1 VGGHFET
8 NDFGTYLVHSMNA
21 DYQSYSLNESY
32 STEAYCKLYKH
43 FPYFFLGHS
52 GSNVHELPPAY
63 CDYEKIIAGGYRKMN
78 LDASKGFFVSLEE
91 ERNKN
96 PDWCFGYISYD
107 IKNQLEHLHSEN
119 PDYLGLEEG
128 GFFFPAFIFLEK
140 EGKTTLLWK
149 EKECSKEK
157 LFSILMDEK
166 SPEGSVLV
174 KVEELCPKA
183 AYLQAIEKIKQKIIH
198 GDIYEI
204 NFCRAWLGT
213 YEQLDAEHVFL
224 ALTSLSNAPF
234 ASLFKMDFLTV
245 IGASPERFL
254 RKDGTKLL
262 SQPIKGTRKRS
273 KEKILDNVL
282 KQELGNSEKEKAENI
297 MIVDLVRN
305 DLSKY
310 AAKGSVK
317 VEELCGLY
325 SFEQVH
331 QMISSVSAELRQE
344 ADAIKAMAG
353 AFPMGSMTGAPKISA
368 MSIIEEME
376 NFKRGIYSGS
386 IGYFSSDG
394 QFDFNVVIRS
404 IVLNTK
410 TKKLLFAAGGA
421 ITHLSDPEQEFEES
435 TLKARALAQVL
446 GHQL

>member
-1 VGGHFET
+1 
-8 NDFGTYLVHSMNA
+8 MNA
-21 DYQSYSLNESY
+21 DYQSYTLSETY

-43 FPYFFLGHS
+43 FPCFFLGHS
-52 GSNVHELPPAY
+52 GSHAQKLPPAY
-63 CDYEKIIAGGYRKMN
+63 NAYEKIIAGAYRKMN
-78 LDASKGFFVSLEE
+78 LEASQGFFVSLEE
-91 ERNKN
+91 ERKKN
-96 PDWCFGYISYD
+96 PDWCFGYLGYD
-107 IKNQLEHLHSEN
+107 LKNQLEQLRSEN

-128 GFFFPAFIFLEK
+128 GFFYPAFIFLEK

-149 EKECSKEK
+149 EKECSKEE
-157 LFSILMDEK
+157 LLSMLMEEK
-166 SPEGSVLV
+166 SPEGPVMV
-174 KVEELCPKA
+174 DIQELCPKE
-183 AYLQAIEKIKQKIIH
+183 AYLEAIAGIKQKIIH

-213 YEQLDAEHVFL
+213 YEQLAAENVFL
-224 ALTSLSNAPF
+224 ALTALSNAPF
-234 ASLFKMDFLTV
+234 ATLFKMDFLTV

-254 RKDGTKLL
+254 RKEGTKLL

-305 DLSKY
+305 DLSKF
-310 AAKGSVK
+310 AAKGSVQ

-331 QMISSVSAELRQE
+331 QMISTVSAELKQE

-368 MSIIEEME
+368 MNIIEEKE
-376 NFKRGIYSGS
+376 NFKRGIFSGS
-386 IGYFSSDG
+386 IGYFNADG
-394 QFDFNVVIRS
+394 DFDFNVVIRS
-404 IVLNTK
+404 IILNTK

-421 ITHLSDPEQEFEES
+421 ITHLSDAEQEFEES
-435 TLKARALAQVL
+435 NLKARALAKVL